1 MVAAMT
7 KPAINPVFGNLPT
20 TIFTTMSALAVEHGA
35 INLGQGFPDED
46 GPLAIREAASRAL
59 IEGPNQYPPM
69 RGRIELRRAIAGHA
83 KRFYDLGFDPET
95 DIVVTSGATEALS
108 ASIMA
113 LAGEGGEIVLIEP
126 AYDSYRPIAE
136 AVGAR
141 VRSVTLKPPH
151 WRLTEEALAAAF
163 TPNTRAIVINSPLNP
178 IGRVFDRGEL
188 ELLAKF
194 LERFDAHAICD
205 EVYEHLVFD
214 GREHIPLA
222 TLPGMRKRAVR
233 VGSSGKMFS
242 LTGWKVGW
250 VSGDASLMRAVANAH
265 QFLTFTTSPALQ
277 LGVAHA
283 LEKETAYTLALTKEL
298 QGKRDILAK
307 GLAQMG
313 FEILRCEGTYFLTAD
328 FRGLS
333 NESDTEFCERIVRE
347 AKVAMIPLS
356 FFFTGGKPDT
366 MVRFA
371 FCKKREVLEESLGR
385 LQKHFG

>member
-1 MVAAMT
+1 MT
-7 KPAINPVFGNLPT
+7 KPALNPIFGNLPT
-20 TIFTTMSALAVEHGA
+20 TIFTTMSAQAVEHGA

-46 GPLAIREAASRAL
+46 GPLAIRQAASRAL
-59 IEGPNQYPPM
+59 LEGPNQYPPM

-83 KRFYDLGFDPET
+83 KRFYDLAFDPDTE
-95 DIVVTSGATEALS
+95 IVVTSGATEALS

-151 WRLTEEALAAAF
+151 WRLTDEALAEAF

-178 IGRVFDRGEL
+178 IGRVFDKSEF
-188 ELLAKF
+188 ELLARF
-194 LERFDAHAICD
+194 LERFDASAICD

-214 GREHIPLA
+214 GRNHIPLA
-222 TLPGMRKRAVR
+222 SLPGMRKRVVR
-233 VGSSGKMFS
+233 VGSAGKMFS

-250 VSGDASLMRAVANAH
+250 VTGDASLMRGVANAH

-277 LGVAHA
+277 LGIAHA
-283 LEKETAYTLALTKEL
+283 LEHEMDYTLDLTRDL
-298 QGKRDILAK
+298 QGKRDILAS
-307 GLAQMG
+307 GLAKMG
-313 FEILRCEGTYFLTAD
+313 FDVLPCEGTYFLTAD

-333 NESDTEFCERIVRE
+333 NESDTAFCERIVRE

-371 FCKKREVLEESLGR
+371 FCKKKEVLEESIAR

>member
-1 MVAAMT
+1 
-7 KPAINPVFGNLPT
+7 
-20 TIFTTMSALAVEHGA
+20 
-35 INLGQGFPDED
+35 
-46 GPLAIREAASRAL
+46 
-59 IEGPNQYPPM
+59 M

-83 KRFYDLGFDPET
+83 KRFYDLSLDPDT

-113 LAGEGGEIVLIEP
+113 LAGEGGDIVLIEP

-141 VRSVTLKPPH
+141 VRSLTLKPPH

-163 TPNTRAIVINSPLNP
+163 TPETRAIVINSPLNP
-178 IGRVFDRGEL
+178 IGRVFDQSEL
-188 ELLAKF
+188 ELVACF
-194 LERFDAHAICD
+194 LERFDACAICD

-214 GREHIPLA
+214 GREHVPLA
-222 TLPGMRKRAVR
+222 TLPGMRRRVVR

-283 LEKETAYTLALTKEL
+283 LEKEIDYTLGLTKEL
-298 QGKRDILAK
+298 QAKRDLLAK

-313 FEILRCEGTYFLTAD
+313 FDVLPCEGTYFLTAD

-371 FCKKREVLEESLGR
+371 FCKKKEVLEESLAR
-385 LQKHFG
+385 LQKHFK